1 MGKASFFSE
10 SKCRTNGK
18 EIMVLYLH
26 KFEPPQIMQPSFTT
40 LRASTYTPPSLFSPR
55 FPFCPQHL
63 TDFQTLQKSPSYCQK
78 LAPTPYLPS
87 PPSSFTE
94 RMECNMELY
103 MISWYSWGL
112 LMSLHTNLVANITIV
127 LWHDSRL
134 FLRNRGMG
142 KKEKIL

>member
-55 FPFCPQHL
+55 FPLCPQHL
-63 TDFQTLQKSPSYCQK
+63 IEFQMLQKKVLVIARNFYLP
-78 LAPTPYLPS
+78 LLPS
-87 PPSSFTE
+87 PPRSFTE

-103 MISWYSWGL
+103 IVSWYLWGL
-112 LMSLHTNLVANITIV
+112 RSLHTNLVANISIL

-134 FLRNRGMG
+134 FLRNWGMG